1 MEKKMNQIKTKKVKE
16 FLNKL
21 DNLENLGGKK
31 SAKDSK
37 AVETFVNRLLA
48 ENMNIN
54 YYRLMSKEEKSVLSQ
69 EAFDFLMSLVKSR
82 KIKFE
87 HVEQFINQ
95 LLTFRS
101 QLSNPIDLYT
111 MSTILEMI
119 SFTNFQNTV
128 IDQVIELYI
137 NSPELIK
144 SLRHSIH

>member
-1 MEKKMNQIKTKKVKE
+1 MNQIKTKKVKE